1 MFSRK
6 TFGERLL
13 LLTQKEELTPRA
25 LAMALNV
32 SEKHIAD
39 HTNGKATV
47 STEELEKFSAYFL
60 VTQDYLLGL
69 TDDPKPYSKREDAD

>member
-32 SEKHIAD
+32 SEKHIED
-39 HTNGKATV
+39 LTNGKATV

-69 TDDPKPYSKREDAD
+69 TDRPQIAEGAAD

>member
-32 SEKHIAD
+32 S
-39 HTNGKATV
+39 
-47 STEELEKFSAYFL
+47 
-60 VTQDYLLGL
+60 
-69 TDDPKPYSKREDAD
+69 